1 MLLPEQDLT
10 FGHQSVYYEASQTTP
25 RQGVPF
31 WSRKENRQEHCPVQC
46 FTDLLFFQSSAW
58 FWAIH
63 RTGSRVA
70 LS

>member
-31 WSRKENRQEHCPVQC
+31 WSRKENRQEHCPVRC
-46 FTDLLFFQSSAW
+46 FADLLFFQSSA
-58 FWAIH
+58 
-63 RTGSRVA
+63 
-70 LS
+70 